1 MITKLLIFLSFIPLF
16 IFGQENF
23 NYKRDF
29 ENILKET
36 KNKNS
41 EFYSEN
47 LMERYTKTDTT
58 LTDKQMLSL
67 LISFTDNKIYK
78 PYKDIGFGRNLY
90 QLNEKEKFD
99 EVIKSGNEFL
109 ATHPFDLKTL
119 YEVSYAY
126 HKKDNDVLA
135 ENYVIK
141 AMLIFKAMLYS
152 GDGQSMETP
161 TFALNPTDGQDL
173 IEKGLRAKISK
184 MGSGH
189 DKNGY
194 FIDILDAVFEDGTTQ
209 TLYFIIPH
217 ATKKMFE

>member
-1 MITKLLIFLSFIPLF
+1 MITKLITLLSFIPLF

-41 EFYSEN
+41 DFYYEN
-47 LMERYTKTDTT
+47 LLKKYNKADTT

-67 LISFTDNKIYK
+67 LISFTDNKNYK
-78 PYKDIGFGRNLY
+78 PYKDLDFGRNLY
-90 QLNEKEKFD
+90 KFNDEKKFD

-109 ATHPFDLKTL
+109 TTHPFDLKTL

-126 HKKDNDVLA
+126 HKKGNETLA
-135 ENYVIK
+135 KDFLIK

-152 GDGQSMETP
+152 GDGRSIDTP
-161 TFALNPTDGQDL
+161 TFALNPTDGQEL
-173 IEKGLRAKISK
+173 IKKGLGAKIGK
-184 MGSGH
+184 MGSGK

-194 FIDILDAVFEDGTTQ
+194 FIDILDLISEDNSTETM
-209 TLYFIIPH
+209 YFIIPH